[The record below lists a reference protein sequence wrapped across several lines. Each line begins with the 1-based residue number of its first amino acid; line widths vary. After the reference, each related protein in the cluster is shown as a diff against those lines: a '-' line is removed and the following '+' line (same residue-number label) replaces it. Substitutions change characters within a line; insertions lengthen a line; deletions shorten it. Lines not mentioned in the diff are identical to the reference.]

1 MNPLAVAYHFVDRAV
16 LGPIRDGRLR
26 RELWPAG
33 LYPIAATATIG
44 YAVAGLVTLLAPWIR
59 QVDTLQVVQDT
70 STSIP
75 SLTLP
80 LLMPLLILTLSLA
93 HAAALHCTWWVKAI
107 GLALT
112 VQLAGLFISHAV
124 VAGQVLGWTVGAG
137 SLAALVGFSAWRWW
151 GRFAWWEFPVVAV
164 LIAAATQVPLITSGV
179 RSWQFG
185 YDGRATLFILVA
197 GALAML
203 ALPTLFAAGAS
214 LAEVSVGIG
223 LAVADTL
230 RRQAGAGVWLGVGG
244 VVVAWRVFD
253 LGLAG
258 LDAGAGTLPGELLT
272 ASTQIALAAAAA
284 IAVTRLVPAS
294 ASARGVPVSEAEAEA
309 EAEAESPGNPFS
321 VLGQWSDWLLIL
333 AALQAALLP
342 LSLPASLVM
351 SVAGSLGLPDVR
363 DAAAAVVSLVTRA
376 VPLAVTRMV
385 GAVLVLVIAVV
396 MVRRG
401 RRVAAFL
408 LSVAAI
414 YPLLTGLGT
423 FLPVSTAISPRASGL
438 LLTAVLLVALAV
450 AWATGR
456 RDPATLAALLAGL
469 LLTGFHAHRSLLA
482 DPITALLGFSTVAV
496 LLFGLV
502 WRVLTDG
509 WFANGDSRAFPRPAR
524 VLLFLANSLL
534 AVVLVAYVALSLT
547 TSGTLDFPPVIERG
561 DEMLGVPLLVSVTL
575 ACLVGAFE
583 RRVL

>member
-33 LYPIAATATIG
+33 LYPIAVTATIG

-124 VAGQVLGWTVGAG
+124 VAGQVLGWTVGA
-137 SLAALVGFSAWRWW
+137 WRWW

-230 RRQAGAGVWLGVGG
+230 RRQASAGVWLGVGG

-294 ASARGVPVSEAEAEA
+294 AAARGVPVSEA

-423 FLPVSTAISPRASGL
+423 FLPVSTAISRIGG
-438 LLTAVLLVALAV
+438 VAGGARGGV
-450 AWATGR
+450 
-456 RDPATLAALLAGL
+456 
-469 LLTGFHAHRSLLA
+469 
-482 DPITALLGFSTVAV
+482 
-496 LLFGLV
+496 
-502 WRVLTDG
+502 
-509 WFANGDSRAFPRPAR
+509 GDRTP
-524 VLLFLANSLL
+524 
-534 AVVLVAYVALSLT
+534 
-547 TSGTLDFPPVIERG
+547 
-561 DEMLGVPLLVSVTL
+561 
-575 ACLVGAFE
+575 
-583 RRVL
+583 